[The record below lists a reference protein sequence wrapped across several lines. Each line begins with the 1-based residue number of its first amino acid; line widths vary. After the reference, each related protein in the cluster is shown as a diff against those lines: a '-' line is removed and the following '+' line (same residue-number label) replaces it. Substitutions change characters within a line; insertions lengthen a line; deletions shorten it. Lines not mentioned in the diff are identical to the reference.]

1 MKPGT
6 YDFTVRRGGSTPLA
20 IRLKTEDANG
30 VRTPLDL
37 AGSTFVLTVV
47 WPEGSLR
54 KSSADGGL
62 TLDPANGEIVWQ
74 PVPAETRLIPEGRIA
89 QYEWER
95 RLPGGRQSIVL
106 AGHLIGQ
113 GGINDD

>member
-1 MKPGT
+1 MRPGT

-30 VRTPLDL
+30 IRTPLDF

-54 KSSADGGL
+54 KSSADAGL
-62 TLDPANGEIVWQ
+62 TLDPANGEIVWR
-74 PVPAETRLIPEGRIA
+74 PLPAETRLIPEGRIA
-89 QYEWER
+89 RYEWER